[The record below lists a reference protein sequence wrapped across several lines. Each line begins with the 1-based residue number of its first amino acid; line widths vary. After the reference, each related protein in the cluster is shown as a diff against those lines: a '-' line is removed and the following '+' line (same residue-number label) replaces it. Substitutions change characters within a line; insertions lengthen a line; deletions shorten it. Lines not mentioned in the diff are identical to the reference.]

1 MSSSKEGE
9 SCKDVRA
16 KIPFCFVVG
25 AFVDDGVTTYSWLAS
40 NRACLSSKDERT
52 IINVKDTYWHES
64 AQW

>member
-52 IINVKDTYWHES
+52 IHVKD
-64 AQW
+64 